1 MFLIQCYGD
10 SADDWGGRSTYVI
23 CLVDKDPTLVIAHLQ
38 AKDMYR
44 KLWRDR
50 YFQHKE
56 KWEKENPRPE
66 MSHLNFKKIPKWQA
80 GTKQQDITPEMRQE
94 REDIKAYN
102 EDISKQMTA
111 NENVWAN
118 LLYTEMDRWM
128 QEVDF
133 PKELSENITCSYSYC
148 TNYEYSFE
156 EIELSELVDGQLVP
170 VKVKG

>member
-1 MFLIQCYGD
+1 MFLIKRWNDDRDWGD
-10 SADDWGGRSTYVI
+10 SHYIV
-23 CLVDKDPTLVIAHLQ
+23 CLVEKDPNLVIAHLQ

-50 YFQHKE
+50 YLQHKE
-56 KWEKENPRPE
+56 KWEKENLRPKE
-66 MSHLNFKKIPKWQA
+66 HLEFKKIPKWKA

-128 QEVDF
+128 QEVGF
-133 PKELSENITCSYSYC
+133 PKELSENIACSYSYC